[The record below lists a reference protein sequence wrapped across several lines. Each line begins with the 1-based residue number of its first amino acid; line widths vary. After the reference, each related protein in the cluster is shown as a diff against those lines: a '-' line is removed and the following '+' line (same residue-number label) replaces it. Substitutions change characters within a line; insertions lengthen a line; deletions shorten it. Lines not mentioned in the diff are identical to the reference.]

1 MIFVTIGVPDLDMTE
16 HWEALARRAD
26 ANVFLNPAALNAAAA
41 TGFAHIHAL
50 LAWDTTVAP
59 NRLVGFWALR
69 ERRIGGVGPS
79 VLAAP
84 PYNYSFVSSPVIDPD
99 YIDAV
104 MPALFDA
111 IEKDPAL
118 PNVIQIK
125 LLDGDSDSYRAIT
138 SALAL
143 RKGQM
148 LKLSEHK
155 RPFLA
160 AASERKRSGSTG
172 KKLRQDWNRLSSV
185 GTVDIAN
192 DRSSAGAR
200 EAFEVFLALEA
211 RSWKGAN
218 RTALLSDENDAAF
231 TRRLIGDLGERRNA
245 SVALLRVDGKPI
257 AAQVLLYSGSM
268 AYTWKTAFDADFAK
282 YSPGALLVDKVT
294 DELFDT
300 QAITAIESC
309 SLESGFMAQLW
320 TGRRMTVDMLVD
332 VGSSKSFSFM
342 VAAFGERLH
351 AFLRERLH
359 RLRTINWPSLLKRMP
374 TRTPKRKSVATTRG

>member
-1 MIFVTIGVPDLDMTE
+1 MIFVTIGAPDLDMTE

-26 ANVFLNPAALNAAAA
+26 ANVFLSPAALNAAAA
-41 TGFAHIHAL
+41 TGFAHIHVL
-50 LAWDTTVAP
+50 LAWDTSVAP
-59 NRLVGFWALR
+59 NRLVGFWALC
-69 ERRIGGVGPS
+69 ERRIGSVGPS

-99 YIDAV
+99 SIDAV
-104 MPALFDA
+104 MPAFFAA

-118 PNVIQIK
+118 PNVIQIR

-138 SALAL
+138 SALAR
-143 RKGQM
+143 RKGRM
-148 LKLSEHK
+148 LKLSEHE

-160 AASERKRSGSTG
+160 AASERKRSGSTA
-172 KKLRQDWNRLSSV
+172 KKLRQDWNRLSSM

-200 EAFEVFLALEA
+200 APFEVFLQLEA

-218 RTALLSDENDAAF
+218 GTALLSDADDAAF

-268 AYTWKTAFDADFAK
+268 AYTWKTAFDAEFAK

-320 TGRRMTVDMLVD
+320 TGRRMTVDMLLD
-332 VGSSKSFSFM
+332 VGRSKSFSFTL
-342 VAAFGERLH
+342 AAFGERGY
-351 AFLRERLH
+351 AWLRERRH
-359 RLRTINWPSLLKRMP
+359 RLRAINWPAL
-374 TRTPKRKSVATTRG
+374 PKRRNVATTGS

>member
-26 ANVFLNPAALNAAAA
+26 ANVFLSPAALNAAAA
-41 TGFAHIHAL
+41 TGFAHIHVL
-50 LAWDTTVAP
+50 LAWDTSVAP
-59 NRLVGFWALR
+59 NRLVGFWALC
-69 ERRIGGVGPS
+69 ERRIGSVGPS

-99 YIDAV
+99 SIDAV
-104 MPALFDA
+104 MPAFFAA

-118 PNVIQIK
+118 PNVIQIR

-138 SALAL
+138 SALAR
-143 RKGQM
+143 RKGRM
-148 LKLSEHK
+148 LKLSEHE

-160 AASERKRSGSTG
+160 AASERKRSGSTA
-172 KKLRQDWNRLSSV
+172 KKLRQDWNRLSSM

-200 EAFEVFLALEA
+200 APFEVFLQLEA

-218 RTALLSDENDAAF
+218 GTALLSDADDAAF

-268 AYTWKTAFDADFAK
+268 AYTWKTAFDAEFAK

-359 RLRTINWPSLLKRMP
+359 RLRTINWPSLPKRM
-374 TRTPKRKSVATTRG
+374 PKRKSAATTRG

>member
-1 MIFVTIGVPDLDMTE
+1 MIFVNIGVPDLDMTE
-16 HWEALARRAD
+16 HWEALAQRTP

-50 LAWDTTVAP
+50 LAWDTRVAP

-69 ERRIGGVGPS
+69 ERRIGVIGPS

-84 PYNYSFVSSPVIDPD
+84 PYDYSFVSSPVIDPD

-104 MPALFDA
+104 MPAFFDA
-111 IEKDPAL
+111 IENDPAL

-125 LLDGDSDSYRAIT
+125 FLDGDSDSYRAMT
-138 SALAL
+138 SALGA

-148 LKLSEHK
+148 LKLSEHA

-185 GTVDIAN
+185 GAADIAN
-192 DRSSAGAR
+192 DRTAAGAR
-200 EAFEVFLALEA
+200 EAFEVFLELEA

-218 RTALLSDENDAAF
+218 GTALLSDEDDAAF
-231 TRRLIGDLGERRNA
+231 TRRLIGDLAEHRNA
-245 SVALLRVDGKPI
+245 SIALLRVDGKPI

-268 AYTWKTAFDADFAK
+268 AYTWKTAFDAEFAK

-294 DELFDT
+294 DELFDA

-320 TGRRMTVDMLVD
+320 TGRRMTVDMLLD
-332 VGSSKSFSFM
+332 VGRSKSFSFTL
-342 VAAFGERLH
+342 AAFGERGY
-351 AFLRERLH
+351 AWLRERRH
-359 RLRTINWPSLLKRMP
+359 RLRAINWPAL
-374 TRTPKRKSVATTRG
+374 PKRRNVATTGS

>member
-50 LAWDTTVAP
+50 LAWDTSVAP

-104 MPALFDA
+104 MLALFDA
-111 IEKDPAL
+111 IEQDPAL

-125 LLDGDSDSYRAIT
+125 LLDGNSDSYRAIT

-143 RKGQM
+143 RNGQM

-185 GTVDIAN
+185 GRVDIAN
-192 DRSSAGAR
+192 DRNSAGAR
-200 EAFEVFLALEA
+200 EAFEVFLQLEA

-268 AYTWKTAFDADFAK
+268 AYTWKTAFDAEFAK

-294 DELFDT
+294 DELFDS

-374 TRTPKRKSVATTRG
+374 KHMHKRKSVATTRG

>member
-1 MIFVTIGVPDLDMTE
+1 MIFVNIGVPDLDMTE
-16 HWEALARRAD
+16 HWEALARRTA
-26 ANVFLNPAALNAAAA
+26 ANVFLKPAALNAAAA
-41 TGFAHIHAL
+41 TGFAHVHAL
-50 LAWDTTVAP
+50 LAWDTCVAP
-59 NRLVGFWALR
+59 NKLVGFWALR
-69 ERRIGGVGPS
+69 ERRIGVIGPS

-84 PYNYSFVSSPVIDPD
+84 PYEYSFVSSPVIDPD

-104 MPALFDA
+104 MPAFFDA
-111 IEKDPAL
+111 IENDPTL

-125 LLDGDSDSYRAIT
+125 FLDGDSDSYRAMT
-138 SALAL
+138 SALGA

-148 LKLSEHK
+148 LKLSEHA

-172 KKLRQDWNRLSSV
+172 KKLRQDWNRLSSL

-192 DRSSAGAR
+192 DRTGPGAR
-200 EAFEVFLALEA
+200 EAFEVFLNLEV

-218 RTALLSDENDAAF
+218 GTALLSDEDDAAF
-231 TRRLIGDLGERRNA
+231 TRRLIGDLAEHRNA
-245 SVALLRVDGKPI
+245 SIALLRVDGKPI

-268 AYTWKTAFDADFAK
+268 AYTWKTAFDAEFAK

-320 TGRRMTVDMLVD
+320 TGRRMTVDMLVN
-332 VGSSKSFSFM
+332 VGPSKSFSFTL
-342 VAAFGERLH
+342 AAFGERGY
-351 AFLRERLH
+351 AWLRETLH
-359 RLRTINWPSLLKRMP
+359 RWRAINWPSL
-374 TRTPKRKSVATTRG
+374 PKRKSVATTGS

>member
-16 HWEALARRAD
+16 HWEALARRAE

-50 LAWDTTVAP
+50 LAWDTSVAP

-84 PYNYSFVSSPVIDPD
+84 PYEYSFVSSPVIDPD
-99 YIDAV
+99 SIDAV
-104 MPALFDA
+104 MPAFFAA
-111 IEKDPAL
+111 IAKDPAL

-125 LLDGDSDSYRAIT
+125 LLDGDSYRAIT
-138 SALAL
+138 SALGA

-148 LKLSEHK
+148 LKLSEHA

-185 GTVDIAN
+185 GAADIAN
-192 DRSSAGAR
+192 DRTAAGAR
-200 EAFEVFLALEA
+200 EAFEVFLELEA

-218 RTALLSDENDAAF
+218 GTALLSDEDDAAF
-231 TRRLIGDLGERRNA
+231 TRRLIGDLAEHRNA
-245 SVALLRVDGKPI
+245 SIALLRVDGKPI

-268 AYTWKTAFDADFAK
+268 AYTWKTAFDAEFAK

-294 DELFDT
+294 DELFDA

-320 TGRRMTVDMLVD
+320 TGRRMTVDMLLD
-332 VGSSKSFSFM
+332 VGRSKSFSFTL
-342 VAAFGERLH
+342 AAFGERGY
-351 AFLRERLH
+351 AWLRERRH
-359 RLRTINWPSLLKRMP
+359 RLRAINWPAL
-374 TRTPKRKSVATTRG
+374 PKRRNVATTGS